1 LVEDELTGSDGVGF
15 VHDDFVT
22 ELRGLKRILRKNWE
36 RPRT

>member
-1 LVEDELTGSDGVGF
+1 LVENELAGSDSVGF

-22 ELRGLKRILRKNWE
+22 ELRGFKRISRKNWE